1 MRQETRPAT
10 IDRSRGSI
18 TRMADDRL
26 HFTGDD
32 EADRL
37 LVSEPMALL
46 IGFALDQQVP
56 VQWAFSAPK
65 VLLQRL
71 GTLDARDIAAMDVA
85 DVEAASKGPPA
96 VHRYPAAMGRRVHE
110 LASYIAAT
118 YDGDA
123 ARVWT
128 DASDGRDLQRRI
140 GALPGFG
147 EMKVNGTLAVLAKRL
162 DVRPP
167 GIEEVL
173 PDWPTLGDVDSA
185 EALADYQAKKRAHKA
200 AMREAAAAEG

>member
-1 MRQETRPAT
+1 MYVM
-10 IDRSRGSI
+10 S
-18 TRMADDRL
+18 DRL

-65 VLLQRL
+65 VLRERL
-71 GTLDARDIAAMDVA
+71 GTLDARSIAAMDVA
-85 DVEAASKGPPA
+85 DVEAAAKGPPA
-96 VHRYPAAMGRRVHE
+96 VHRFPAAMGRRVHE
-110 LASYIAAT
+110 LAGFVAHT
-118 YDGDA
+118 HDGDA

-128 DASDGRDLQRRI
+128 DASDGRDLKARLA
-140 GALPGFG
+140 ALPGFG
-147 EMKVNGTLAVLAKRL
+147 EMKVNSVLAVLAKRL
-162 DVRPP
+162 DIRPP

-173 PDWPTLGDVDSA
+173 PDWPTLGDVDSPQ
-185 EALADYQAKKRAHKA
+185 ALADYQAQKRAHKA
-200 AMREAAAAEG
+200 AIRAAEPGTVAERR